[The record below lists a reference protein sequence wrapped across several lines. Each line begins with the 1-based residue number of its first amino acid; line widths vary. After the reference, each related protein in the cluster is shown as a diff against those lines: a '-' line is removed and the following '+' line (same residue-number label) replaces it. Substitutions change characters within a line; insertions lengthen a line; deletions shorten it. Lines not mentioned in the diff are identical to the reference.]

1 MFDRETRVVEVM
13 DVHIRA
19 TDVTKRFRRRRVLE
33 GFDVDVRGGEAVAL
47 VGENGQGKTTAL
59 KILAGLLPHDDGR
72 VERSGDLGYCPQ
84 TPGVIE
90 HLDVDDHLALFGSA
104 AGLPRTAARD
114 RGRRQLAALGLDPEE
129 NDLAKNLSGGTRQ
142 KLNLAL
148 ALLGDPDVLLLDEP
162 YQGFDFGSYLDFWG
176 HVDEWKDA
184 GKAVVVVTHL
194 LTDTSRVD
202 RVIELR
208 HGRAHDSTHGR

>member
-1 MFDRETRVVEVM
+1 M
-13 DVHIRA
+13 DVVIRA
-19 TDVTKRFRRRRVLE
+19 SGVTKRFRRKRVLE
-33 GFDVDVRGGEAVAL
+33 GFDIEVRGGEAVAL
-47 VGENGQGKTTAL
+47 VGENGEGKTTAL
-59 KILAGLLPHDDGR
+59 RILAGLLSHDDGR
-72 VERSGDLGYCPQ
+72 VERVGGLGYCPQ

-90 HLDVDDHLALFGSA
+90 HLDVNDHLALFGSA
-104 AGLPRTAARD
+104 SGIPRAVARE
-114 RGRRQLAALGLDPEE
+114 RGRRQLAALGFPPDA

-162 YQGFDFGSYLDFWG
+162 YQGFDFGSYLDFWD
-176 HVDEWKDA
+176 HVDEWRSS

-202 RVIELR
+202 RVIEMR
-208 HGRAHDSTHGR
+208 DGRARDAAGTA